1 MVTGTVHIGIM
12 DKTVIMVRSPE
23 AGYWKESLGNEMVL
37 VKALVTQGYRLQCW
51 YEPKW
56 QLQLMIMVT

>member
-12 DKTVIMVRSPE
+12 DKMVIMVRNE

-37 VKALVTQGYRLQCW
+37 VKVL
-51 YEPKW
+51 
-56 QLQLMIMVT
+56 